1 MRYGFA
7 LLIILLLATLQASAY
22 YDFNPE
28 LRLAHE
34 KIIGLRLQ
42 EGKDI
47 LNKERKN
54 HPGNLLS
61 ILFENYI
68 DFLIAFITEEEEH
81 FRNFKKNSAARVD
94 QLTKFSNEGASAYH
108 LYSIAEMTLQDAML
122 KIKFQENISA
132 ATEIRKAYK
141 LIEKNQKIYPTFLMN
156 KKLSG
161 FIHTLV
167 GSVPREYRWITDL
180 VGMKGTVS
188 GGTSELKSLFHL
200 IEGNGIYKGY
210 QAELLFYL
218 SNIHNTFSGD
228 KAEGEELLTL
238 MKSYTEA
245 NPLIRYCYA
254 NTAMKWGRN
263 DEAIEI
269 LESKESDKGT
279 FPFYYINYKKGI
291 SMLRKLDPQAE
302 KEFRYFIDN
311 FGGMNH
317 RKSNYQKLAWVK
329 LLNADIPAYHSFMKL
344 CLESGNTQADED
356 KEAFK
361 EASTGEI
368 PNVILL
374 RARLLFDGGYY
385 KESWSEIAGK
395 PVDSFPRYRDK
406 LEMTYR
412 LGRIMEKLEQR
423 EKAIHYY
430 SQTLKNG
437 ASSKYYFAANSALLL
452 GILFEQ
458 EGDLGRA
465 ASYYKQCLELRGH
478 DYQNSIDQKAQAGL
492 DRIADMEKGKGR

>member
-1 MRYGFA
+1 MRCGFT
-7 LLIILLLATLQASAY
+7 LLVILLLATLQASAY
-22 YDFNPE
+22 YDFNPD

-42 EGKDI
+42 EGKD
-47 LNKERKN
+47 LLVKEKKN
-54 HPGNLLS
+54 HPGNNLT

-81 FRNFKKNSAARVD
+81 FRNFKKNSAERVEY
-94 QLTKFSNEGASAYH
+94 LLKYSKEGSSAYH

-141 LIEKNQKIYPTFLMN
+141 LIEKNKKIYPSFLLN

-188 GGTSELKSLFHL
+188 GGASELKSLFHL
-200 IEGNGIYKGY
+200 IKDNSIYKSY

-238 MKSYTEA
+238 MKSYTDA

-317 RKSNYQKLAWVK
+317 RKSTYQKLAWAK
-329 LLNADIPAYHSFMKL
+329 LLSTDIPAYRALMKL
-344 CLESGNTQADED
+344 CLETGSRQTDED
-356 KEAFK
+356 KDAYQ

-385 KESWSEIAGK
+385 MASWSEIAGK

-412 LGRIMEKLEQR
+412 LGRIMEKLGQR

-430 SQTLKNG
+430 SQTLRNG
-437 ASSKYYFAANSALLL
+437 ASSKYYFAANSALML
-452 GILFEQ
+452 GNLYEH
-458 EGDLGRA
+458 EGDLTLA

-478 DYQNSIDQKAQAGL
+478 EYQNSIDQKAQAGL
-492 DRIADMEKGKGR
+492 DRIADLEKTKER